1 MATEYDLVV
10 VGAGP
15 AGLAAAVAAGEH
27 GLRVAVVDA
36 GQQPGG
42 QFWRHPAE
50 QHASEEPRG
59 QHGRRRFTDLRDRLR
74 RLEAESA
81 VARLA
86 GRQVWFIDADEG
98 GFRLYLTAVAG
109 RTAPS
114 KVAAARVILCPGGY
128 DRQLPVPGWDLP
140 GVMSAGGVQA
150 LLKGHGTVAGRRVV
164 VAGTGPFLLPVATG
178 LAEAGADVVAIC
190 ESGSPGGWARTPVRS
205 VAVPSKAFEAVA
217 YTVQLARHRVPYRT
231 RTVITQVHGEHE
243 AARVSLGRLDRHGRL
258 RPDAETTDLD
268 VDLVA
273 FGWGFTPSLELPLAI
288 GATTRVDADESLV
301 VAVDRSQRTSIVRA
315 YAAGEVTGVGG
326 AALAQAEGE
335 LAGLTAAGDAG
346 HPVAARRVRR
356 LQRSMTRGR
365 SFAAAMHLAHPVPK
379 GWQDW
384 LREDTLL
391 CRCEEV
397 TVGDVRSVRDSW
409 GAIDAR
415 TVKSL
420 VRPGMGW
427 CQGRVCG
434 FATAKIAAGE
444 STLGQQDLAPI
455 SRRPL
460 ATPVRLGDLAAEP
473 D

>member
-1 MATEYDLVV
+1 MTSEYDLVV

-27 GLRVAVVDA
+27 GLRVALSDA

-42 QFWRHPAE
+42 QFWRHPDE
-50 QHASEEPRG
+50 QLATEEPRG
-59 QHGRRRFTDLRDRLR
+59 QHGWRRFTDLRDRLY
-74 RLEAESA
+74 RLEAEGT

-86 GRQVWFIDADEG
+86 GRQVWFIEGGDG
-98 GFRLYLTAVAG
+98 GFRLHLTSVVG
-109 RTAPS
+109 GTAPS
-114 KVAAARVILCPGGY
+114 TVAAARVVLCPGGH

-140 GVMSAGGVQA
+140 GVMTAGGAQA

-178 LAEAGADVVAIC
+178 LADAGADVAAIC
-190 ESGSPGGWARTPVRS
+190 ESGSPTGWVRTPMRS
-205 VAVPSKAFEAVA
+205 IAVPSKAYEAVT
-217 YTVQLARHRVPYRT
+217 YTAQLARHRVPYRT
-231 RTVITQVHGEHE
+231 RTVITRVHGEHE
-243 AARVSLGRLDRHGRL
+243 VDRVSLSRLDRRGRL

-288 GATTRVDADESLV
+288 GVTTRVDADESLV
-301 VAVDRSQRTSIVRA
+301 VAVDRSQRTSVVGA

-326 AALAQAEGE
+326 AVLAQAEGE
-335 LAGLTAAGDAG
+335 LAGLTVAGDAG
-346 HPVAARRVRR
+346 RPVVGRRARR
-356 LQRSMTRGR
+356 LQRAVTRGR
-365 SFAAAMHLAHPVPK
+365 SFATAMHLAHPVPK

-397 TVGDVRSVRDSW
+397 AVGDVRTVRDSW
-409 GAIDAR
+409 GATDAR

-420 VRPGMGW
+420 ARPGMGW

-434 FATAKIAAGE
+434 FATAKIAAEE
-444 STLGQQDLAPI
+444 SPLGPEDLAPI